1 MTPLS
6 LYELNCAVSEAIEA
20 NFNDTYWVAAELSEA
35 RVASNGHCYVEFVEK
50 DESGSNILARARG
63 NIWRNA
69 YQNIAFRFR
78 MATGTDLQAGMKVLC
93 LVSVNFHP
101 LYGYSLTVT
110 DVDPT
115 YTLGDIAKRRQEIL
129 AQLEKEGVLEDNLNL
144 QLPRPLRRIAVI
156 SSSKAAGF
164 GDFQDQLAQ
173 SGYPFECTLFPAIMQ
188 GEQVEESIIRA
199 LQAVCAD
206 ANAWDCIVIIRGGGA
221 AADLYGFESLN
232 LARAVACCPIPVITG
247 IGHERDETVIDFVAH
262 TRLKTP
268 TAVAAFLIEQRRN
281 EVDLVAELEARLYTS
296 AQRFLSREEQ
306 NLLVLTQQLRI
317 LAHQATAQEQERLAQ
332 LRTAIQLLAKQTLRT
347 ESHHLSLLEKS
358 LQLADPQHIL
368 SLGYSVTRLNGK
380 VVTNAETLNPGD
392 LLETQLAQGTV
403 TTRVV

>member
-6 LYELNCAVSEAIEA
+6 LYELNYAVSEAVEA
-20 NFNDTYWVAAELSEA
+20 NFNATYWVAAELSEA

-50 DESGSNILARARG
+50 DESGSNIIARARG
-63 NIWRNA
+63 NIWRNV
-69 YQNIAFRFR
+69 YQDIAFRFR

-101 LYGYSLTVT
+101 LYGYSLTIS

-129 AQLEKEGVLEDNLNL
+129 EQLEREGVLEGNLNL

-199 LQAVCAD
+199 LHEVCAEAD
-206 ANAWDCIVIIRGGGA
+206 KWDCIVIIRGGGA

-232 LARAVACCPIPVITG
+232 LAREVACCPLPILTG
-247 IGHERDETVIDFVAH
+247 IGHERDETVIDFVAN

-296 AQRFLSREEQ
+296 AQRFISHEEQ
-306 NLLVLTQQLRI
+306 NLLVLTQKLRL
-317 LAHQATAQEQERLAQ
+317 LAHQATAQEQERLVQ
-332 LRTAIQLLAKQTLRT
+332 FRTA
-347 ESHHLSLLEKS
+347 LSLLVKQALRSEHHKLDLFEKS
-358 LQLADPQHIL
+358 LQLADPQRIL

-380 VVTNAETLNPGD
+380 VLTNAEGLNPGD
-392 LLETQLAQGTV
+392 VLETQLAEGTI

>member
-1 MTPLS
+1 L
-6 LYELNCAVSEAIEA
+6 LE
-20 NFNDTYWVAAELSEA
+20 
-35 RVASNGHCYVEFVEK
+35 H
-50 DESGSNILARARG
+50 
-63 NIWRNA
+63 
-69 YQNIAFRFR
+69 
-78 MATGTDLQAGMKVLC
+78 
-93 LVSVNFHP
+93 
-101 LYGYSLTVT
+101 
-110 DVDPT
+110 
-115 YTLGDIAKRRQEIL
+115 RR
-129 AQLEKEGVLEDNLNL
+129 
-144 QLPRPLRRIAVI
+144 
-156 SSSKAAGF
+156 
-164 GDFQDQLAQ
+164 
-173 SGYPFECTLFPAIMQ
+173 
-188 GEQVEESIIRA
+188 
-199 LQAVCAD
+199 
-206 ANAWDCIVIIRGGGA
+206 
-221 AADLYGFESLN
+221 
-232 LARAVACCPIPVITG
+232 
-247 IGHERDETVIDFVAH
+247 H
-262 TRLKTP
+262 
-268 TAVAAFLIEQRRN
+268 

>member
-1 MTPLS
+1 M
-6 LYELNCAVSEAIEA
+6 
-20 NFNDTYWVAAELSEA
+20 
-35 RVASNGHCYVEFVEK
+35 
-50 DESGSNILARARG
+50 
-63 NIWRNA
+63 
-69 YQNIAFRFR
+69 
-78 MATGTDLQAGMKVLC
+78 
-93 LVSVNFHP
+93 
-101 LYGYSLTVT
+101 
-110 DVDPT
+110 
-115 YTLGDIAKRRQEIL
+115 
-129 AQLEKEGVLEDNLNL
+129 
-144 QLPRPLRRIAVI
+144 
-156 SSSKAAGF
+156 
-164 GDFQDQLAQ
+164 
-173 SGYPFECTLFPAIMQ
+173 
-188 GEQVEESIIRA
+188 EESIIRA

-206 ANAWDCIVIIRGGGA
+206 ANVWDCIVIIRGGGA

-232 LARAVACCPIPVITG
+232 LARAGACCPIPGITG

-306 NLLVLTQQLRI
+306 NLLVLTQQLRL

-332 LRTAIQLLAKQTLRT
+332 LRTTIQLLAKQTLRT

-368 SLGYSVTRLNGK
+368 SLGYSVTRLNGM
-380 VVTNAETLNPGD
+380 VVTNAETLKSGD

>member
-6 LYELNCAVSEAIEA
+6 LYELNCAVSEAVEA

-35 RVASNGHCYVEFVEK
+35 RVAGNGHCYVEFVEK
-50 DESGSNILARARG
+50 DESGSNIIARARG

-69 YQNIAFRFR
+69 YQNIALRFR
-78 MATGTDLQAGMKVLC
+78 MTTGADLQAGMKVLC
-93 LVSVNFHP
+93 LVTVSFHP
-101 LYGYSLTVT
+101 LYGYSLNIT

-129 AQLEKEGVLEDNLNL
+129 EQLEHEGVLEGNLNL

-206 ANAWDCIVIIRGGGA
+206 AQKWDCIVIIRGGGA

-232 LARAVACCPIPVITG
+232 LARAVASCPLPVLTG
-247 IGHERDETVIDFVAH
+247 IGHERDETVIDFVAN

-281 EVDLVAELEARLYTS
+281 EVDFVAELEARLYTS

-306 NLLVLTQQLRI
+306 NLMLLAQHLRL
-317 LAHQATAQEQERLAQ
+317 LAHQVTSQEQERLAQ
-332 LRTAIQLLAKQTLRT
+332 LRTALSLLAKQALRT
-347 ESHHLSLLEKS
+347 ELHQLNLLEKS
-358 LQLADPQHIL
+358 VQLADPQRIL

-380 VVTNAETLNPGD
+380 VVTNAEALHAGD
-392 LLETQLAQGTV
+392 LLETTFAQGTV
-403 TTRVV
+403 ASRVE

>member
-6 LYELNCAVSEAIEA
+6 LYELNCAISEAIEA

-35 RVASNGHCYVEFVEK
+35 RVAANGHCYVEFVEK
-50 DESGSNILARARG
+50 DESGSNIVARARG

-69 YQNIAFRFR
+69 YQNIAQRFR
-78 MATGTDLQAGMKVLC
+78 MTTGTDLQAGMKVLC
-93 LVSVNFHP
+93 QVSVNFHP
-101 LYGYSLTVT
+101 LYGYSLTIS

-129 AQLEKEGVLEDNLNL
+129 EQLEREGVLEGNLNL

-206 ANAWDCIVIIRGGGA
+206 AQQWDCIVIIRGGGA

-232 LARAVACCPIPVITG
+232 LAREVACCPLPILTG
-247 IGHERDETVIDFVAH
+247 IGHERDETVIDFVAN

-281 EVDLVAELEARLYTS
+281 EVDFVAELEARLYTS

-306 NLLVLTQQLRI
+306 NLLVLTQQLRL

-332 LRTAIQLLAKQTLRT
+332 LRTALSLLAKQTLRT
-347 ESHHLSLLEKS
+347 EHHQLSLLEKS
-358 LQLADPQHIL
+358 LQLADPQRIL

>member
-6 LYELNCAVSEAIEA
+6 LYELNYAVSEAVEA
-20 NFNDTYWVAAELSEA
+20 NFNATYWVAAELSEA

-50 DESGSNILARARG
+50 DESGSNIIARARG
-63 NIWRNA
+63 NIWRNV
-69 YQNIAFRFR
+69 YQDIAFRFR
-78 MATGTDLQAGMKVLC
+78 MATGTDLQEGMKVLC

-101 LYGYSLTVT
+101 LYGYSLTIS

-115 YTLGDIAKRRQEIL
+115 YTFGDIAKRRQEIL
-129 AQLEKEGVLEDNLNL
+129 EKLEREGVLEGNLNL

-199 LQAVCAD
+199 LHEVCAEAD
-206 ANAWDCIVIIRGGGA
+206 KWDCIVIIRGGGA

-232 LARAVACCPIPVITG
+232 LAREVACCPLPILTG
-247 IGHERDETVIDFVAH
+247 IGHERDETVIDFVAN

-296 AQRFLSREEQ
+296 AQRFISHEEQ
-306 NLLVLTQQLRI
+306 NLLVLTQKLRL
-317 LAHQATAQEQERLAQ
+317 LAHQATAQEQERLVQ
-332 LRTAIQLLAKQTLRT
+332 FRTALSLLVKQALRS
-347 ESHHLSLLEKS
+347 EHHKLDLLEKS
-358 LQLADPQHIL
+358 LQLADPQRIL

-380 VVTNAETLNPGD
+380 VLTNAEGLNPGD
-392 LLETQLAQGTV
+392 VLETQLAEGTI

>member
-6 LYELNCAVSEAIEA
+6 LYELNYAVSEAVEA
-20 NFNDTYWVAAELSEA
+20 NFNATYWVAAELSEA

-50 DESGSNILARARG
+50 DESGSNIIARARG
-63 NIWRNA
+63 NIWRNV
-69 YQNIAFRFR
+69 YQDIAFRFR

-93 LVSVNFHP
+93 LVSVNSHP
-101 LYGYSLTVT
+101 LYGYSLTIS

-129 AQLEKEGVLEDNLNL
+129 EQLEREGVLEGNLNL

-199 LQAVCAD
+199 LHEVCAEAD
-206 ANAWDCIVIIRGGGA
+206 KWDCIVIIRGGGA

-232 LARAVACCPIPVITG
+232 LAREVACCPLPILTG
-247 IGHERDETVIDFVAH
+247 IGHERDETVIDFVAN

-296 AQRFLSREEQ
+296 AQRFISHEEQ
-306 NLLVLTQQLRI
+306 NLLVLTQKLRL
-317 LAHQATAQEQERLAQ
+317 LAHQATAQEQERLVQ
-332 LRTAIQLLAKQTLRT
+332 FRTALSLLVKQALRS
-347 ESHHLSLLEKS
+347 EHHKLDLLEKS
-358 LQLADPQHIL
+358 LQLADPQRIL

-380 VVTNAETLNPGD
+380 VLTNAEGLNPGD
-392 LLETQLAQGTV
+392 VLETQLAEGTI

>member
-6 LYELNCAVSEAIEA
+6 LYELNCAISEAIEA

-35 RVASNGHCYVEFVEK
+35 RVAGNGHCYVEFVEK
-50 DESGSNILARARG
+50 DESGSNIIARARG

-69 YQNIAFRFR
+69 YQNIALRFR
-78 MATGTDLQAGMKVLC
+78 MTTGADLQAGMKVLC
-93 LVSVNFHP
+93 LVTVNFHP
-101 LYGYSLTVT
+101 LYGYSLNIT

-129 AQLEKEGVLEDNLNL
+129 EQLEHEGVLEGNLNL

-206 ANAWDCIVIIRGGGA
+206 AQKWDCIVIIRGGGA

-232 LARAVACCPIPVITG
+232 LARAVASCPLPVLTG
-247 IGHERDETVIDFVAH
+247 IGHERDETVIDFVAN

-281 EVDLVAELEARLYTS
+281 EVDFVAELEARLYTS

-306 NLLVLTQQLRI
+306 NLMLLAQHLRL
-317 LAHQATAQEQERLAQ
+317 LAHQVTSQEQERLAQ
-332 LRTAIQLLAKQTLRT
+332 LRTALSLLAKQALRT
-347 ESHHLSLLEKS
+347 ELHQLNLLEKS
-358 LQLADPQHIL
+358 VQLADPQRIL

-380 VVTNAETLNPGD
+380 VVTNAEALHAGD
-392 LLETQLAQGTV
+392 LLETTFAQGTV
-403 TTRVV
+403 ASRVE

>member
-6 LYELNCAVSEAIEA
+6 LYELNSAVSEAVEA
-20 NFNDTYWVAAELSEA
+20 NFNDIYWVAAELSEA

-50 DESGSNILARARG
+50 DEGGSNIIARARG
-63 NIWRNA
+63 NIWRNV
-69 YQNIAFRFR
+69 YQNISVRFR
-78 MATGTDLQAGMKVLC
+78 MATGADLQAGMRVLC

-101 LYGYSLTVT
+101 LYGYSLNVT

-129 AQLEKEGVLEDNLNL
+129 DQLERKGVLEGNLNL

-173 SGYPFECTLFPAIMQ
+173 SGYPFECALFPAIMQ

-206 ANAWDCIVIIRGGGA
+206 AQQWDCIVIIRGGGA

-232 LARAVACCPIPVITG
+232 LAREVACCPLPILTG
-247 IGHERDETVIDFVAH
+247 IGHERDETVIDFVAN

-281 EVDLVAELEARLYTS
+281 EVDFVAELEARLYTS

-306 NLLVLTQQLRI
+306 NLLMLTQQLRL
-317 LAHQATAQEQERLAQ
+317 LAHQATVQEQERLAQ
-332 LRTAIQLLAKQTLRT
+332 LRIALSLLAKQTLRT
-347 ESHHLSLLEKS
+347 EHHRLDLLEKS
-358 LQLADPQHIL
+358 VQLADPQRIL

-380 VVTNAETLNPGD
+380 VVTNAEELQSGD
-392 LLETQLAQGTV
+392 LLETTFAQGAV
-403 TTRVV
+403 ASRVE

>member
-6 LYELNCAVSEAIEA
+6 LYELNYAVSEAVEA
-20 NFNDTYWVAAELSEA
+20 NFNATYWVAAELSEA

-50 DESGSNILARARG
+50 DESGSNIIARARG
-63 NIWRNA
+63 NIWRNV
-69 YQNIAFRFR
+69 YQDIAFRFR

-101 LYGYSLTVT
+101 LYGYSLTIS

-129 AQLEKEGVLEDNLNL
+129 EQLEREGVLEDNLNL

-199 LQAVCAD
+199 LHEVCAEAD
-206 ANAWDCIVIIRGGGA
+206 KWDCIVIIRGGGA

-232 LARAVACCPIPVITG
+232 LAREVACCPLPILTG
-247 IGHERDETVIDFVAH
+247 IGHERDETVIDFVAN

-296 AQRFLSREEQ
+296 AQRFISHEEQ
-306 NLLVLTQQLRI
+306 NLLVLTQKLRL
-317 LAHQATAQEQERLAQ
+317 LAHQATAQEQERLVQ
-332 LRTAIQLLAKQTLRT
+332 FRTA
-347 ESHHLSLLEKS
+347 LSLLVKQALRSEHHKLDLFEKS
-358 LQLADPQHIL
+358 LQLADPQRIL

-380 VVTNAETLNPGD
+380 VLTNAEGLNPGD
-392 LLETQLAQGTV
+392 VLETQLAEGTI

>member
-6 LYELNCAVSEAIEA
+6 LYELNYAVSEAVEA
-20 NFNDTYWVAAELSEA
+20 NFNATYWVAAELSEA

-50 DESGSNILARARG
+50 DESGSNIIARARG
-63 NIWRNA
+63 NIWRNV
-69 YQNIAFRFR
+69 YQDIAFRFR

-101 LYGYSLTVT
+101 LYGYSLTIS

-129 AQLEKEGVLEDNLNL
+129 EQLEREGVLEGNLNL

-199 LQAVCAD
+199 LHEVCAEAD
-206 ANAWDCIVIIRGGGA
+206 KWDCIVIIRGGGA

-232 LARAVACCPIPVITG
+232 LAREVACCPLPILTG
-247 IGHERDETVIDFVAH
+247 IGHERDETVIDFVAN

-281 EVDLVAELEARLYTS
+281 EVDLVAELEARLYAS
-296 AQRFLSREEQ
+296 AQRFISHEEQ
-306 NLLVLTQQLRI
+306 NLLVLTQKLRL
-317 LAHQATAQEQERLAQ
+317 LAHQATAQEQERLVQ
-332 LRTAIQLLAKQTLRT
+332 FRTALSLLVKQALRS
-347 ESHHLSLLEKS
+347 EHHKLDLLEKS
-358 LQLADPQHIL
+358 LQLADPQRIL

-380 VVTNAETLNPGD
+380 VLTNAEGLNPGD
-392 LLETQLAQGTV
+392 VLETQLAEGTI